1 MRRILLSFVA
11 CLDLLYFFPY
21 LVKFK
26 FFLGGGNLL
35 KMKCVLIFSTT
46 FYGTFLFVTRIQR
59 GVINVRRSSC
69 KMPVVLVTFQ

>member
-1 MRRILLSFVA
+1 
-11 CLDLLYFFPY
+11 
-21 LVKFK
+21 
-26 FFLGGGNLL
+26 
-35 KMKCVLIFSTT
+35 MKCVLIFSTT